1 MAINSLHNYVL
12 SAEAVIITTAVT
24 LASEETL
31 PLLLVLLQEAL
42 NLIANSVPIHHLR
55 LKRER
60 EKRNNDRNI
69 IFNHFFICF

>member
-42 NLIANSVPIHHLR
+42 NLIANSVPIHHVR
-55 LKRER
+55 LKKER
-60 EKRNNDRNI
+60 ETKEQ
-69 IFNHFFICF
+69 